1 MVETQD
7 RADTILMDFT
17 ELPGQMDERAATEY
31 TIMDIF
37 TAGTTE
43 VTKDPIAG
51 TMAAIRLRMIG
62 AHGMHANLISEA
74 AGRLTM
80 DHSADGALGVSMTVA
95 DSGPPRR

>member
-7 RADTILMDFT
+7 RADTIQMDFT

-43 VTKDPIAG
+43 VTKDPTAG

-62 AHGMHANLISEA
+62 ARGMHANLISEA
-74 AGRLTM
+74 AGRSTM
-80 DHSADGALGVSMTVA
+80 DHSADGALGVLMTVA
-95 DSGPPRR
+95 DSGPPRG